1 MIKRIPSLVFI
12 FFLVVVANAQETNK
26 MIVDATSST
35 AVINKNIYGHFAEH
49 LGRCIYD
56 GIWVGKD
63 SKIPN
68 INGYR
73 TDIINALKEMK
84 IPVLRWPGGCFADT
98 YHWKDGIG
106 PINERA
112 KMMNYHWGGVV
123 ENNTF
128 GTHEFLNLC
137 EMLGCEPYIS
147 ANVGSGSVVEMTQW
161 IEYMNSDKDVPMANL
176 RRQNGREKP
185 WNVKFL
191 GVGNESWGC
200 GGNMTPDYYVN
211 LLRNYSEM
219 AGIYGQWKLQQIGCG
234 ANGADY
240 NWTEVVMKQRPGAMS
255 GLSLHYYTIA
265 GPDWGNKTAATGFE
279 KKFYFSGL
287 EKALKINE
295 LIEKHSAIM
304 DKYDPKKQVGLMVD
318 EWGIWTDVEPG
329 TEPGFLFQQ
338 NSIRDAL
345 IASLTLNSFNN
356 HADRVKMAN
365 IAQTIN
371 VLQSVILTEGSKMVL
386 TPTYYVFKMYA
397 VHQDAKLLPSQL
409 IGESYEMDG
418 KKIPALSSSVSED
431 KNGNVHLTI
440 SNLNPDK
447 DIPLSVELVG
457 KSFGKV
463 NSASVLTAPDYNS
476 YNSFE
481 KPATVKP
488 TDFRNYKIT
497 GPSTLNLTIPS
508 KSVLVLEIM

>member
-1 MIKRIPSLVFI
+1 MKKLLTLLVFFMCFVSI
-12 FFLVVVANAQETNK
+12 KSQETNK
-26 MIVDATSST
+26 LIVDTQKKDIT
-35 AVINKNIYGHFAEH
+35 INKNIYGHFAEH

-56 GIWVGKD
+56 GIWVGPD

-68 INGYR
+68 VNGYR
-73 TDIINALKEMK
+73 KDILDALKEMK

-106 PINERA
+106 PKEKRL

-123 ENNTF
+123 EDNTF

-147 ANVGSGSVVEMTQW
+147 ANVGSGSVVEMTDW

-185 WNVKFL
+185 WNVKYI
-191 GVGNESWGC
+191 GIGNESWGC
-200 GGNMTPDYYVN
+200 GGSMTPDYYVN

-219 AGIYGQWKLQQIGCG
+219 AGIYGQWKLYQIGCG

-240 NWTEVVMKQRPGAMS
+240 NWTDVLMKQKPGSMS

-265 GPDWGNKTAATGFE
+265 GAGWGNKSAATGFE
-279 KKFYFSGL
+279 KKYYFSGL

-295 LIEKHSAIM
+295 LIEKHSQIM
-304 DKYDPKKQVGLMVD
+304 DKYDPQKRIGLMVD

-338 NSIRDAL
+338 NSMRDAL
-345 IASLTLNSFNN
+345 IAAVTLDIFNN

-371 VLQSVILTEGSKMVL
+371 VLQAVILTEKEKMVL
-386 TPTYYVFKMYA
+386 TPTYHVFKMYSA
-397 VHQDAKLLPSQL
+397 HQDGKLLNGKL
-409 IGESYEMDG
+409 ICEDYEMDG
-418 KKIPALSSSVSED
+418 KKIPALSGSVSED
-431 KNGNVHLTI
+431 TNGNIHLTL

-447 DIPLSVELVG
+447 EITLSVELVG
-457 KSFGKV
+457 KTFEKV
-463 NSASVLTAPDYNS
+463 NSATVLTAPEYNS
-476 YNSFE
+476 YNSFD
-481 KPATVKP
+481 KPNTVK
-488 TDFRNYKIT
+488 TVDFKGFKKT
-497 GPSTLNLTIPS
+497 GATGLQVTLPA
-508 KSVLVLEIM
+508 KSVVAVEVR

>member
-1 MIKRIPSLVFI
+1 M
-12 FFLVVVANAQETNK
+12 
-26 MIVDATSST
+26 
-35 AVINKNIYGHFAEH
+35 
-49 LGRCIYD
+49 
-56 GIWVGKD
+56 
-63 SKIPN
+63 
-68 INGYR
+68 
-73 TDIINALKEMK
+73 
-84 IPVLRWPGGCFADT
+84 
-98 YHWKDGIG
+98 DGIG
-106 PINERA
+106 PENKRA

-123 ENNTF
+123 ENNSF

-147 ANVGSGSVVEMTQW
+147 ANVGSGTVVEMTQW

-185 WNVKFL
+185 WNVKYL

-219 AGIYGQWKLQQIGCG
+219 AGIYGQWKLEQIGCG

-240 NWTEVVMKQRPGAMS
+240 NWTDVVMKQRPGAMR

-265 GPDWGNKTAATGFE
+265 GPHWGDKSPATGFE
-279 KKFYFSGL
+279 KKLYFSGL
-287 EKALKINE
+287 EKALRINE
-295 LIEKHSAIM
+295 LVEKHSAIM
-304 DKYDPKKQVGLMVD
+304 DKYDPKKDIGLMVD

-345 IASLTLNSFNN
+345 IASLTLDVFNN

-371 VLQSVILTEGSKMVL
+371 VLQAVILTEGDRMVL
-386 TPTYYVFKMYA
+386 TPTYHVFKMYA
-397 VHQDAKLLPSQL
+397 VHQDAHLLPSRL
-409 IGESYEMDG
+409 VSEKYEFDG
-418 KKIPALSSSVSED
+418 KNIPALSSSVSED
-431 KNGNVHLTI
+431 ENGNIHVTI

-447 DIPLSVELVG
+447 EVSLSLELVG
-457 KSFGKV
+457 KSFEKV
-463 NSASVLTAPDYNS
+463 NSASVLTAPE
-476 YNSFE
+476 YNSFNSFDR
-481 KPATVKP
+481 PGVVQP
-488 TDFRNYKIT
+488 VDFKNFRKT
-497 GPSTLNLTIPS
+497 GASSLQVTIPS
-508 KSVLVLEIM
+508 KAVLVLGLK

>member
-1 MIKRIPSLVFI
+1 MKRIYSLLCI
-12 FFLVVVANAQETNK
+12 FLLAIATQAQPGNK
-26 MIVDATSST
+26 LIVEATSDV
-35 AVINKNIYGHFAEH
+35 VINKNIYGHFAEH

-68 INGYR
+68 IDGYR
-73 TDIINALKEMK
+73 TDIVNALKEMQ
-84 IPVLRWPGGCFADT
+84 IPILRWPGGCFADT

-106 PINERA
+106 PVNQRSN
-112 KMMNYHWGGVV
+112 MMNYHWGGVV

-234 ANGADY
+234 ANGDDY
-240 NWTEVVMKQRPGAMS
+240 NWTEVVMKQRPDAMT

-265 GPDWGNKTAATGFE
+265 GADWGHKTAATGFE
-279 KKFYFSGL
+279 KKYYFSGL
-287 EKALKINE
+287 EKALKIND
-295 LIEKHSAIM
+295 LVEKHSTIM
-304 DKYDPKKQVGLMVD
+304 DQYDPKKRVGLMVD

-329 TEPGFLFQQ
+329 TQKGFLFQQ

-345 IASLTLNSFNN
+345 IASITLNVFNN
-356 HADRVKMAN
+356 HADRVRMAN

-371 VLQSVILTEGSKMVL
+371 VLQAVILTEGSRMVL
-386 TPTYYVFKMYA
+386 TPTYYVFKMFK
-397 VHQDAKLLPSQL
+397 VHQDARLLPSHL
-409 IGESYEMDG
+409 LSENYEMDG

-431 KNGNVHLTI
+431 KNGNIHI
-440 SNLNPDK
+440 SITNLNPDK
-447 DIPLSVELVG
+447 EITLSVELAG
-457 KSFGKV
+457 KSFETVK
-463 NSASVLTAPDYNS
+463 SASVLTAPE
-476 YNSFE
+476 YNSFNSFD
-481 KPATVKP
+481 KPDAVKP
-488 TDFRNYKIT
+488 VDFKNYKKI
-497 GPSTLNLTIPS
+497 SDNSLQVTLPS
-508 KSVLVLEIM
+508 KSIVMLEMK

>member
-1 MIKRIPSLVFI
+1 MKRTLLSMLAACLVI
-12 FFLVVVANAQETNK
+12 TLAAQETNK
-26 MIVDATSST
+26 LTIDAAKGNVQIS
-35 AVINKNIYGHFAEH
+35 KYIYGHFAEH

-56 GIWVGKD
+56 GIWVGPD

-73 TDIINALKEMK
+73 TDIVNALKEMK

-98 YHWKDGIG
+98 YHWMDGIG
-106 PINERA
+106 PVSQRP

-128 GTHEFLNLC
+128 GTNEFLNLC

-147 ANVGSGSVVEMTQW
+147 ANVGSGTVVEMTKW
-161 IEYMNSDKDVPMANL
+161 IEYMNSDQDVPMANL

-240 NWTEVVMKQRPGAMS
+240 NWTDVVMKQRPGGMS

-265 GPDWGNKTAATGFE
+265 GAGWGDKSPATGFE
-279 KKFYFSGL
+279 KKYYFSGI
-287 EKALKINE
+287 EKALKMNE
-295 LIEKHSAIM
+295 LVEKHSDIM
-304 DKYDPKKQVGLMVD
+304 DKYDPRKQVGLMVD

-329 TEPGFLFQQ
+329 TNPGFLFQQ
-338 NSIRDAL
+338 NSIRDGL
-345 IASLTLNSFNN
+345 IAALTLNIFNN

-386 TPTYYVFKMYA
+386 TPTYHVFRMFA
-397 VHQDAKLLPSQL
+397 VHQDAKLLPGYL
-409 IGESYEMDG
+409 ISEDYEMDG
-418 KKIPALSSSVSED
+418 KKIPALTSSVSQD
-431 KNGNVHLTI
+431 KNGRIHITLT
-440 SNLNPDK
+440 NLNPDK
-447 DIPLSVELVG
+447 EVSLAVELTG
-457 KSFGKV
+457 KPIDKV
-463 NSASVLTAPDYNS
+463 TSASVLTAPEYNS
-476 YNSFE
+476 YNSFD
-481 KPATVKP
+481 KPDVVKP
-488 TDFRNYKIT
+488 VEFKGYKKT
-497 GPSTLNLTIPS
+497 GPASLQVVMPA
-508 KSVLVLEIM
+508 KSVVVIEI

>member
-1 MIKRIPSLVFI
+1 MKRIYSI
-12 FFLVVVANAQETNK
+12 FCIFLIAIAANAQETNK
-26 MIVDATSST
+26 LIVDATKGT
-35 AVINKNIYGHFAEH
+35 VVINKNIYGHFAEH

-73 TDIINALKEMK
+73 TDIVNALKEMQ
-84 IPVLRWPGGCFADT
+84 IPILRWPGGCFADT

-106 PINERA
+106 PINQRV
-112 KMMNYHWGGVV
+112 KMMNYHWGGVI

-128 GTHEFLNLC
+128 GTNEFLNLC

-147 ANVGSGSVVEMTQW
+147 ANVGSGTVIEMTQW

-185 WNVKFL
+185 WNVKYL

-240 NWTEVVMKQRPGAMS
+240 NWTDVVMKQRPGAMS
-255 GLSLHYYTIA
+255 GLSMHYYTIA
-265 GPDWGNKTAATGFE
+265 GPGWGNKTAATGFE
-279 KKFYFSGL
+279 KKYYFSGL

-295 LIEKHSAIM
+295 LVEKHSAIM

-329 TEPGFLFQQ
+329 TEAGFLFQQ

-345 IASLTLNSFNN
+345 IASVTLDVFNN
-356 HADRVKMAN
+356 HGDRVRMAN

-371 VLQSVILTEGSKMVL
+371 VLQAVILTEGSKMIL
-386 TPTYYVFKMYA
+386 TPTYYVFKMYK
-397 VHQDAKLLPSQL
+397 VHQDAKLLPSHL
-409 IGESYEMDG
+409 IAEDYEMDG

-431 KNGNVHLTI
+431 QNGNIHVSIT
-440 SNLNPDK
+440 NLNPDK
-447 DIPLSVELVG
+447 EITLSVELVG
-457 KSFGKV
+457 KSFEKV
-463 NSASVLTAPDYNS
+463 KSASVLTAPE
-476 YNSFE
+476 YNSFNSFD
-481 KPATVKP
+481 KPEVVKP
-488 TDFRNYKIT
+488 IDFKNFKKINASSLQVT
-497 GPSTLNLTIPS
+497 VPS
-508 KSVLVLEIM
+508 KALVVIEMM

>member
-1 MIKRIPSLVFI
+1 MKRLSI
-12 FFLVVVANAQETNK
+12 FSCLLLIAFAANAQETNK
-26 MIVDATSST
+26 LIVDANQGKV
-35 AVINKNIYGHFAEH
+35 VINKNIYGHFAEH

-68 INGYR
+68 TDGYR
-73 TDIINALKEMK
+73 TDIVNALKDMK

-98 YHWKDGIG
+98 YHWQDGIG
-106 PINERA
+106 PLNKRA

-185 WNVKFL
+185 WNVKYL

-219 AGIYGQWKLQQIGCG
+219 AGIYGQWKLKQIGCG
-234 ANGADY
+234 ANSDDY
-240 NWTEVVMKQRPGAMS
+240 NWTDVVMKERPGSIS

-265 GPDWGNKTAATGFE
+265 GSGWGNKSAATGFE
-279 KKFYFSGL
+279 KKYYFSGL
-287 EKALKINE
+287 EKALKMNE
-295 LIEKHSAIM
+295 LVEKHSAIM

-329 TEPGFLFQQ
+329 TEKGFLFQQ

-345 IASLTLNSFNN
+345 IASLTLDIFNN

-371 VLQSVILTEGSKMVL
+371 VLQSVILTQGNKMVL

-409 IGESYEMDG
+409 IAEDYEFDG
-418 KKIPALSSSVSED
+418 RKIPALSSSVSED
-431 KNGNVHLTI
+431 QNGNIHVSVT
-440 SNLNPDK
+440 NLNPDK
-447 DIPLSVELVG
+447 EIVLSVELVG
-457 KSFGKV
+457 KSFEQVK
-463 NSASVLTAPDYNS
+463 SASVLTAPEYNS
-476 YNSFE
+476 YNGFDAPE
-481 KPATVKP
+481 VVKP
-488 TDFRNYKIT
+488 VDFKNFKKINSSSLQIT
-497 GPSTLNLTIPS
+497 VPS
-508 KSVLVLEIM
+508 KALVVLEMK

>member
-1 MIKRIPSLVFI
+1 MKKVIPVILACLLAGAV
-12 FFLVVVANAQETNK
+12 NAQETNK
-26 MIVDATSST
+26 LIVDAVKADVT
-35 AVINKNIYGHFAEH
+35 INKNIYGHFAEH

-56 GIWVGKD
+56 GIWVGPD

-73 TDIINALKEMK
+73 KDIVDALKEMQ

-98 YHWKDGIG
+98 YHWKNGIG
-106 PINERA
+106 PKEKRA

-123 ENNTF
+123 EDNSF

-147 ANVGSGSVVEMTQW
+147 ANVGSGSVVEMTEW

-176 RRQNGREKP
+176 RRQNGRDKP
-185 WNVKFL
+185 WNVKYL

-200 GGNMTPDYYVN
+200 GGDMTPDYYVN

-234 ANGADY
+234 ASDDDY
-240 NWTEVVMKQRPGAMS
+240 NWTEVVMKQRPGGMS
-255 GLSLHYYTIA
+255 GLSMHYYTIA
-265 GPDWGNKTAATGFE
+265 GSGWGNKTAATGFE
-279 KKFYFSGL
+279 KKYYFSGL

-295 LIEKHSAIM
+295 LVEKHSQVM
-304 DKYDPKKQVGLMVD
+304 DKYDPQKRVGLMVD

-329 TEPGFLFQQ
+329 TERGFLFQQ

-345 IASLTLNSFNN
+345 IAALTLDVFNN
-356 HADRVKMAN
+356 HADRVRMAN

-371 VLQSVILTEGSKMVL
+371 VLQSVILTQGDKMVL
-386 TPTYYVFKMYA
+386 TPTYYVFKMYK
-397 VHQDAKLLPSQL
+397 VHQDAKLLRSRL
-409 IGESYEMDG
+409 FCEDYEMDG
-418 KKIPALSSSVSED
+418 KKIPAVSSSVSED
-431 KNGNVHLTI
+431 RNGSIHVTV

-447 DIPLSVELVG
+447 EISLIVELVG
-457 KSFGKV
+457 KSFDQV
-463 NSASVLTAPDYNS
+463 TSASVLTAPE
-476 YNSFE
+476 YNSFNAFD
-481 KPATVKP
+481 KPDTVVTK
-488 TDFRNYKIT
+488 DFKNFKKT
-497 GPSTLNLTIPS
+497 GNSTLQVNLPS
-508 KSVLVLEIM
+508 KSLVMLELK

>member
-1 MIKRIPSLVFI
+1 MNRFSLLALAIAVS
-12 FFLVVVANAQETNK
+12 LAGHSQVANKVLLDTRNK
-26 MIVDATSST
+26 EVTIS
-35 AVINKNIYGHFAEH
+35 KNIYGHFAEH

-73 TDIINALKEMK
+73 KDIVEALKEMQ

-106 PINERA
+106 PVEKRA

-123 ENNTF
+123 ENNSF

-147 ANVGSGSVVEMTQW
+147 ANVGSGSVVEMTEW

-176 RRQNGREKP
+176 RKQNGREQP
-185 WNVKFL
+185 WNVKFI
-191 GVGNESWGC
+191 GIGNESWGC
-200 GGNMTPDYYVN
+200 GGAMTPDYYVN

-219 AGIYGQWKLQQIGCG
+219 AGIYGQWKLYQIGCG
-234 ANGADY
+234 ANGGDY
-240 NWTEVVMKQRPGAMS
+240 NWTDVVMKQRPGGMS

-265 GPDWGNKTAATGFE
+265 GPGWGDKSAATGFE

-287 EKALKINE
+287 EKALRMND
-295 LIEKHSAIM
+295 LVEKHSQIM
-304 DKYDPKKQVGLMVD
+304 DKYDSQKRVGLMVD

-338 NSIRDAL
+338 NSMRDAL
-345 IASLTLNSFNN
+345 IAALTLNIFNN

-371 VLQSVILTEGSKMVL
+371 VLQSVILTEGDKMVL
-386 TPTYYVFKMYA
+386 TPTYHVFKMYR
-397 VHQDAKLLPSQL
+397 VHQDAKLIPSNL
-409 IGESYEMDG
+409 VCEDYEFEG
-418 KKIPALSSSVSED
+418 KKIPAISCSASED
-431 KNGNVHLTI
+431 ASGKIHVTI
-440 SNLNPDK
+440 ANLNPDK
-447 DIPLSVELVG
+447 EIPFTVELAG
-457 KSFGKV
+457 KKFSKIL
-463 NSASVLTAPDYNS
+463 SAEVLTAPEYNS
-476 YNSFE
+476 YNSFD
-481 KPATVKP
+481 KPGTVK
-488 TDFRNYKIT
+488 TAEFKNVKKT
-497 GPSTLNLTIPS
+497 GDSTIE
-508 KSVLVLEIM
+508 LVMPGKAVVMVEIQ

>member
-1 MIKRIPSLVFI
+1 MKRVLLLASVILLAFSL
-12 FFLVVVANAQETNK
+12 NAQETNK
-26 MIVDATSST
+26 LIVDAAKSNV
-35 AVINKNIYGHFAEH
+35 VINKNIYGHFAEH

-63 SKIPN
+63 SDIPN

-73 TDIINALKEMK
+73 TDIVQALKEMQ

-98 YHWKDGIG
+98 YHWMDGIG
-106 PINERA
+106 PENKRA

-137 EMLGCEPYIS
+137 EMLECEPYIS
-147 ANVGSGSVVEMTQW
+147 ANVGSGTVVEMTQW

-185 WNVKFL
+185 WNIKYL

-234 ANGADY
+234 ANGGDY

-265 GPDWGNKTAATGFE
+265 GPHWGDKSPATGFD

-287 EKALKINE
+287 EQALRINE
-295 LIEKHSAIM
+295 LVTKHSAIM

-338 NSIRDAL
+338 NSIRDAI
-345 IASLTLNSFNN
+345 IASLTLDVFNN
-356 HADRVKMAN
+356 HADRIRMAN

-371 VLQSVILTEGSKMVL
+371 VLQAVILTEGNKMVL
-386 TPTYYVFKMYA
+386 TPTYHVFKMYK
-397 VHQDAKLLPSQL
+397 VHQDAKLLTSRL
-409 IGESYEMDG
+409 ISEDYEMDG
-418 KKIPALSSSVSED
+418 KKIQALSSSVSQD
-431 KNGNVHLTI
+431 KNGAIHVTL

-447 DIPLSVELVG
+447 DITLSVELVG
-457 KSFGKV
+457 KTFDKV
-463 NSASVLTAPDYNS
+463 VSASVLTAPEYNS
-476 YNSFE
+476 YNSFD
-481 KPATVKP
+481 KPDVVKP
-488 TDFRNYKIT
+488 VNFKNHKKLS
-497 GPSTLNLTIPS
+497 PSTLQLTIPS
-508 KSVLVLEIM
+508 KSVLLLELM

>member
-1 MIKRIPSLVFI
+1 MKKNIPVILACLLAGAVY
-12 FFLVVVANAQETNK
+12 AQETNK
-26 MIVDATSST
+26 LTVDAVNKEVT
-35 AVINKNIYGHFAEH
+35 INKNIYGHFAEH

-56 GIWVGKD
+56 GIWVGPD

-73 TDIINALKEMK
+73 KDIVLALKEMQ

-106 PINERA
+106 PKENRA

-123 ENNTF
+123 EDNTF

-147 ANVGSGSVVEMTQW
+147 ANVGSGSVVEMTEW

-200 GGNMTPDYYVN
+200 GGDMTPDYYVN

-219 AGIYGQWKLQQIGCG
+219 AGIYGQWKLFQIGCG
-234 ANGADY
+234 ANSDDY
-240 NWTEVVMKQRPGAMS
+240 NWTDVVMKQRPGGMS
-255 GLSLHYYTIA
+255 GLSMHYYTIA
-265 GPDWGNKTAATGFE
+265 GPGWGNKTAATGFD
-279 KKFYFSGL
+279 KKYYFSGL

-295 LIEKHSAIM
+295 LVEKHSQIM
-304 DKYDPKKQVGLMVD
+304 DKYDPQKRVGLMVD

-329 TEPGFLFQQ
+329 TERGFLFQQ
-338 NSIRDAL
+338 NSMRDAL
-345 IASLTLNSFNN
+345 IAALTLDVFNN
-356 HADRVKMAN
+356 HADRVRMAN

-371 VLQSVILTEGSKMVL
+371 VLQSVILTRGDQMVL
-386 TPTYYVFKMYA
+386 TPTYYVFKMYK
-397 VHQDAKLLPSQL
+397 VHQDAKLLKSSL
-409 IGESYEMDG
+409 VCENYEMDG
-418 KKIPALSSSVSED
+418 KSIPAISSSVSED
-431 KNGNVHLTI
+431 KNGLLHLTV

-447 DIPLSVELVG
+447 EITLAVELVG
-457 KSFGKV
+457 KSYGQV
-463 NSASVLTAPDYNS
+463 VSASVLTAPE
-476 YNSFE
+476 YNSFNAFD
-481 KPATVKP
+481 KPETVVTKE
-488 TDFRNYKIT
+488 FRNFRKT
-497 GPSTLNLTIPS
+497 GNSTLQINLPS
-508 KSVLVLEIM
+508 KSVVVLELK

>member
-1 MIKRIPSLVFI
+1 MKRFALI
-12 FFLVVVANAQETNK
+12 FLLPMVAITVSAQETNK
-26 MIVDATSST
+26 LVIDAGRSDVTISRF
-35 AVINKNIYGHFAEH
+35 IYGHFAEH

-56 GIWVGKD
+56 GIWVGPD

-73 TDIINALKEMK
+73 KDIVEALKAMQ

-106 PINERA
+106 PTGQRP

-123 ENNTF
+123 EDNSF
-128 GTHEFLNLC
+128 GTNEFLNLC

-185 WNVKFL
+185 WNVKFI
-191 GVGNESWGC
+191 GIGNESWGC
-200 GGNMTPDYYVN
+200 GGDMTPDYYVN

-219 AGIYGQWKLQQIGCG
+219 AGIYGQWKLRQIGCG

-240 NWTEVVMKQRPGAMS
+240 NWTDVVMKQRPGGMS

-265 GPDWGNKTAATGFE
+265 GPDWGHKTPATGFE
-279 KKFYFSGL
+279 KKYYFSGI

-304 DKYDPKKQVGLMVD
+304 DKYDPRKRVGLMVD

-329 TEPGFLFQQ
+329 TNPGFLFQQ

-345 IASLTLNSFNN
+345 IASLTLNAFNN
-356 HADRVKMAN
+356 HADRVRMAN
-365 IAQTIN
+365 IAQTVN
-371 VLQSVILTEGSKMVL
+371 VLQSVILTEGDKMVL
-386 TPTYYVFKMYA
+386 TPTYYVFKMFK
-397 VHQDAKLLPSQL
+397 VHQDAKLLPSHL
-409 IGESYEMDG
+409 VAENYGMDG
-418 KKIPALSSSVSED
+418 DTIPALTVSASED
-431 KNGNVHLTI
+431 SAGIIHI
-440 SNLNPDK
+440 SVTNLNPDK
-447 DIPLSVELVG
+447 EITLPVELTG
-457 KSFGKV
+457 KTFAKV
-463 NSASVLTAPDYNS
+463 ESATLLTAPEYNS

-481 KPATVKP
+481 KPDAVKP
-488 TDFRNYKIT
+488 VDFKGYQVT
-497 GPSTLNLTIPS
+497 GPSSVELRIPS
-508 KSVLVLEIM
+508 KSLLVVALK